1 MEGDYITGS
10 PVRTCGSRRLTGS
23 IPIYRPGC
31 NSVVFSTHRMKYTKV
46 TGRVIDYQYASPDGF
61 RPYGHASHPARCTF
75 DEAYLDEAYLDGVS
89 ITHGTPRQHVW
100 SFAAAHSE
108 QVQRSLIGTTYSCLC
123 VNTTANAILDWSHPS
138 LVATISVRLV
148 M

>member
-23 IPIYRPGC
+23 IPIYRPGY

-46 TGRVIDYQYASPDGF
+46 TGRVIGYQYASPDGF

-75 DEAYLDEAYLDGVS
+75 DEAYLDGVS

-123 VNTTANAILDWSHPS
+123 VNTTADAILDWSHPS